1 MEELST
7 LMGCWL
13 TSAMDM
19 ITVTGT
25 DTSTDTGMNT
35 DLDMSMDMVMIMIM
49 ITRITV
55 INTKY
60 KKVTRLKMNNLDRS
74 KIMLKGI

>member
-13 TSAMDM
+13 NSVMDM

-35 DLDMSMDMVMIMIM
+35 DLDMSMDMVMIMI
-49 ITRITV
+49 TRITV

-60 KKVTRLKMNNLDRS
+60 TKVTRLKMNNLDRS
-74 KIMLKGI
+74 KIMLKGN

>member
-35 DLDMSMDMVMIMIM
+35 DLDMSMDMVMIMI
-49 ITRITV
+49 TRITV

-60 KKVTRLKMNNLDRS
+60 TKVTRLKMNNLDRS

>member
-35 DLDMSMDMVMIMIM
+35 DLDMSMDMVMIMI
-49 ITRITV
+49 TRITV

-60 KKVTRLKMNNLDRS
+60 TKVTRLKMNNLDRS
-74 KIMLKGI
+74 KIMLKGN